1 MIDLNLLDT
10 EGVNE
15 NSINIDKKS
24 TLEVLETINRED
36 QKVAEVVREI
46 LPDIEKAIEAIY
58 EKVRNGGRIIYVGAG
73 TSGRLGVLDASECP
87 PTYGVDPGL
96 VRGIIAGGYKAL
108 HSAIE
113 GAEDVKED
121 AVKDL
126 EDIGFSDQDAL
137 VGLAASGRTPYVIS
151 ALEYANKLGAVTASI
166 SCVKNAEVSKPAQYP
181 MEAVVGPEVVTG
193 STRMKAGTAQKL
205 ILNMISTTVMIKL
218 GKVYGNL
225 MVDVKATNNKLM
237 VRAKRIIEM
246 TTDLRGNEAEA
257 LFEKSGFSVKT
268 AIVMDKTGLTKEEAE
283 ILLDLNEGRISRAIE
298 NAKKS
303 EEKLY
308 E

>member
-15 NSINIDKKS
+15 NSRNIDNKS
-24 TLEVLETINRED
+24 TLEVLETINNED
-36 QKVAEVVREI
+36 QKVAEVISEI

-58 EKVRNGGRIIYVGAG
+58 EKVRKGGRIIYVGAG

-96 VRGIIAGGYKAL
+96 IQGIIAGGLKAL

-113 GAEDVKED
+113 GAEDVKEQ

-126 EDIGFSDQDAL
+126 KEIGLSEKDAL

-151 ALEYANKLGAVTASI
+151 ALEYANTLGAVTASI
-166 SCVKNAEVSKPAQYP
+166 SCVRNAEVSEPAQYP
-181 MEAVVGPEVVTG
+181 IEAIVGPEVVTG

-225 MVDVKATNNKLM
+225 MVDVKATNQKLK

-246 TTDLRGNEAEA
+246 TTDLRGEDAEA
-257 LFEKSGFSVKT
+257 LFEKSGLSVKT
-268 AIVMDKTGLTKEEAE
+268 AIVMEKAGLTKEEAE
-283 ILLDLNEGRISRAIE
+283 ILLEINEGRISKAIE

-303 EEKLY
+303 EEKI
-308 E
+308 

>member
-1 MIDLNLLDT
+1 VIDLNLLDT

-15 NSINIDKKS
+15 NSRNIDNKS
-24 TLEVLETINRED
+24 TLEVLETINNED
-36 QKVAEVVREI
+36 QKVAEVISEI

-58 EKVRNGGRIIYVGAG
+58 EKVRKGGRIIYVGAG

-96 VRGIIAGGYKAL
+96 IQGIIAGGLKAL
-108 HSAIE
+108 YSAIE
-113 GAEDVKED
+113 GAEDVKEQ
-121 AVKDL
+121 AVIDL
-126 EDIGFSDQDAL
+126 KEIELSEKDAL

-151 ALEYANKLGAVTASI
+151 ALEYANSLGAVTASI
-166 SCVKNAEVSKPAQYP
+166 SCVKNAEVSEPAQYSI
-181 MEAVVGPEVVTG
+181 EAIVGPEVVTG

-225 MVDVKATNNKLM
+225 MVDVKATNQKLM

-246 TTDLRGNEAEA
+246 TTDLRGEEAEA
-257 LFEKSGFSVKT
+257 LFESSGLSVKT
-268 AIVMDKTGLTKEEAE
+268 AIVMEKAGLTKEEAE
-283 ILLDLNEGRISRAIE
+283 ILLDINEGRISKAIE
-298 NAKKS
+298 NTKKS
-303 EEKLY
+303 EETI
-308 E
+308 